1 MKMKYN
7 IYYMYNTKTEKGYI
21 GLNTDEDNDYKR
33 I

>member
-1 MKMKYN
+1 MGYN

-21 GLNTDEDNDYKR
+21 GLNTYPNDYHR